1 MNGLISGLD
10 TTSMIQ
16 QILDA
21 RKAPITTMKAR
32 AAARRTEANAIK
44 DIGSRMGFLLSK
56 AKRFNEPTSLQG
68 RTAGV
73 SAGGTTATVSASATT
88 SATVGSFKV
97 TVEQLATSTFVNSA
111 SALSTAI
118 DPNALLKNTNLSTSV
133 TAGTFT
139 VNGTQITVDPETQ
152 TLNDVMTQI
161 AGVAGVTGAALV
173 ADSSGRNNLLQISS
187 GANVT
192 LGSGSD
198 TSNFLTAMNLL
209 GSNSGTTRTSTAN
222 LGVAKT
228 GVTLN
233 TVNFAGGA
241 LNASGSFKINGTEIT
256 YDVTK
261 DSLSTVLSRI
271 NNSSAGVT
279 ASYDRVNDKVTL
291 VSRSTGSVAIGLED
305 TGGGNFLQTIG
316 AIGTAQSLGKN
327 ARFQVDTGSGNVTHS
342 STTNS
347 VSDAV
352 EGVTLTLLKES
363 ATADTVSVAQD
374 LDGAANMVRDL
385 MGQFNS
391 VVDFIKTQTAIDKTS
406 GINGT
411 LAGDFT
417 VTQLSN
423 SLRRIVTEPID
434 GITTGKTTLAE
445 IGLSFGA
452 VGSAVGTTNL
462 LQLDDAKFKAALTAD
477 PAGVMQVLSAFK
489 AVGALQAGG
498 TGIVDSL
505 TGNPN
510 AVRKPGDYT
519 IETKL
524 NPDGSGYVTST
535 FKPSDGGAAVTTIA
549 EHVTAGSTNTSLI
562 PGMTITFKGAI
573 TEGTDTVK
581 VTTPTRG
588 IVAKFEQFLDPLTRS
603 EGVLSRRQT
612 DIDKDITNI
621 NKRVDQMNE
630 RVERERDRLAAK
642 FAAMEQAIARLKSQ
656 QSSLSALGLTGG

>member
-1 MNGLISGLD
+1 MNGLISGLN

-21 RKAPITTMKAR
+21 RKAPITTLQAR
-32 AAARRTEANAIK
+32 AAVRRTEANAIK
-44 DIGSRMGFLLSK
+44 DIGNRMGFLLSK
-56 AKRFNEPTSLQG
+56 AKRLNEPNALQG
-68 RTAGV
+68 RQASVT
-73 SAGGTTATVSASATT
+73 AGGTAATISASAGTT
-88 SATVGSFKV
+88 ATVGSFKV
-97 TVEQLATSTFVNSA
+97 TVEQLATSTFVSSA

-118 DPNALLKNTNLSTSV
+118 DPNALLKDTNLSLTV

-139 VNGTQITVDPETQ
+139 VNGTQITVDPATQ
-152 TLNDVMTQI
+152 TLNDVITRI
-161 AGVAGVTGAALV
+161 AGVAGVTGASLV
-173 ADSSGRNNLLQISS
+173 ADSSGRNNLFQISG
-187 GANVT
+187 GADVT
-192 LGSGSD
+192 LGAGSD
-198 TSNFLTAMNLL
+198 TSNFLSAMNLL
-209 GSNSGTTRTSTAN
+209 GSSSGATRTSTAN
-222 LGVAKT
+222 LGVVKT

-233 TVNFAGGA
+233 TVNFAGGT
-241 LNASGSFKINGTEIT
+241 LNATGSFKINGVELS
-256 YDVTK
+256 YDATK

-279 ASYDRVNDKVTL
+279 ASYDRVSDKITL
-291 VSRSTGSVAIGLED
+291 VSRSTGSVSIGLED

-316 AIGTAQSLGKN
+316 ALGATQQLGKN

-342 STTNS
+342 STTNT
-347 VSDAV
+347 VANAV

-374 LDGAANMVRDL
+374 VEGAAGLVRDL

-391 VVDFIKTQTAIDKTS
+391 VIDFIKTQTAVDATT
-406 GINGT
+406 GVNGT

-417 VTQLSN
+417 VTQLSD
-423 SLRRIVTEPID
+423 SLRRLVTEPIE

-452 VGSAVGTTNL
+452 IGSAVGTTNL
-462 LQLDDAKFKAALTAD
+462 LQLNDAKFKAALQAD

-489 AVGALQAGG
+489 AVGTLEAGG
-498 TGIVDSL
+498 AGIVDSL
-505 TGNPN
+505 SGDPS
-510 AVRKPGDYT
+510 AVRKPGKYSLT
-519 IETKL
+519 TSL
-524 NPDGSGYVTST
+524 NPDGTGYVTST
-535 FKPSDGGAAVTTIA
+535 FKPSDGGAPVTTIA
-549 EHVTAGSTNTSLI
+549 EKVTAGSTNTSLI

-573 TEGTDTVK
+573 TEGADTVT

-603 EGVLSRRQT
+603 DGVLTRRQA
-612 DIDKDITNI
+612 DMDKDITNI

-630 RVERERDRLAAK
+630 RLQRERDRLQAK

-656 QSSLSALGLTGG
+656 QSSLSALGLTG